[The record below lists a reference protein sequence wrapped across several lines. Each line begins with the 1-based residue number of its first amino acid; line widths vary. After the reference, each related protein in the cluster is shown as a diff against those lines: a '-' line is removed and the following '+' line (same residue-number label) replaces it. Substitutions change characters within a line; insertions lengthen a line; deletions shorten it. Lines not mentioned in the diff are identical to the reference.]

1 MACNAAQGVA
11 AGRLRGRAVSTRV
24 LGQSVPRKDAA
35 TKVQGSRKFPQD
47 FNMEGQLHAK
57 VVWSKYPHARVLK
70 VDTNQAKACPGVVKV
85 ITAQDVPVNKY
96 GIIFPDQPVL
106 VGEGEKVRWI
116 GDRVALVVAE
126 SEEAAEKARC
136 LVQVEYEPL
145 PVVGHPREAR
155 KAGAPL
161 VHEDRGDANLLR
173 HIKIRKGEWEK
184 GFAEADVVVQSQ
196 YVTPY
201 VEHVYMQPDAGI
213 GYIDEQGRITVI
225 SASQW
230 AGRDLDQIAHIL
242 NLAPDAVRLI
252 VPAIGG
258 AFGGREDMHIQHLL
272 ALCAY
277 VMRRPVKMVFDRAEV
292 MTRTGKRHP
301 WYVHYRTGAKK
312 DGTLTGLEIEL
323 LSDVG
328 AYESTSVPVLKAG
341 TSFAAGPYS
350 VPNAKVDA
358 YAVYTNNAVTMAMR
372 GFGATQAAL
381 ISEMQMNKL
390 ADALGMDPVELRMK
404 NLLRDGSVGLTGHEM
419 PAGVGIREALAQAAL
434 AAGWSEEKGHWRSPD
449 LGPPSAPHK
458 RRGIGVAC
466 ALKNVGYGFGSD
478 DKSTVGVRLALDE
491 SGEISGVTVQ
501 TTACDVGMGVQTALA
516 QIAAEALGVDY
527 QRVRV
532 SMADTASAPDSGSCS
547 ASRHVWVS
555 GNALVRA
562 CQQALRKRDDI
573 LLAETGA
580 TTVEAQHQFR
590 GLSVRETTPYD
601 AQTGACVPHFAYGY
615 AAQIAL
621 VEVDTE
627 TGETDVVK
635 LWASQDVGK
644 AVHPEMV
651 RGQVGGGMHMG
662 LGYALTEEYM
672 QEDGVPETGHLSG
685 YHIPTVRDMPSEFFS
700 ITVEVADPT
709 GPFGAKGVGEMTT
722 LPTAPAIISAIHDA
736 VGVWVDELPATA
748 ETVWRAAQGKL

>member
-1 MACNAAQGVA
+1 M
-11 AGRLRGRAVSTRV
+11 RTRV

-47 FNMEGQLHAK
+47 FNMEGQLYAK
-57 VVWSKYPHARVLK
+57 VVWSEYPHARVLK
-70 VDTNQAKACPGVVKV
+70 IDTTQAKACPGVVEL

-126 SEEAAEKARC
+126 SEEVAEKARR
-136 LVQVEYEPL
+136 LVKVEYEPL
-145 PVVGHPREAR
+145 PVVSHPREAT
-155 KAGAPL
+155 KPGTPL
-161 VHEDRGDANLLR
+161 VHEGNGDTNVLG
-173 HIKIRKGEWEK
+173 HIKIRKGDWWK
-184 GFAEADVVVQSQ
+184 GFAEADVVVESQ

-213 GYIDEQGRITVI
+213 GYIDEQDRITVI

-242 NLAPDAVRLI
+242 NVAPDGVRLI

-277 VMRRPVKMVFDRAEV
+277 VVRRPVKMVFDRAEV

-301 WYVHYRTGAKK
+301 WYVKYRTGATT
-312 DGTLTGLEIEL
+312 DGQLTAVEIEL

-328 AYESTSVPVLKAG
+328 AYDSTSVPVLKAG
-341 TSFAAGPYS
+341 TSFAAGSYS

-358 YAVYTNNAVTMAMR
+358 YGVYTNNAVTMAMR
-372 GFGATQAAL
+372 GFGAMQAAL

-390 ADALGMDPVELRMK
+390 ANALGMDPVELRMK
-404 NLLRDGSVGLTGHEM
+404 NLFRDGSIGLTGHEM
-419 PAGVGIREALAQAAL
+419 PAGVGIRDALTQAAL
-434 AAGWSEEKGHWRSPD
+434 AAGWNEENGHWSGPH

-478 DKSTVGVRLALDE
+478 DKSTVGVQLALDE
-491 SGEISGVTVQ
+491 SGQISRVTVQ

-516 QIAAEALGVDY
+516 QIAAEVLGVDY
-527 QRVRV
+527 QRVTV

-562 CQQALRKRDDI
+562 CQQALRKREEI
-573 LLAETGA
+573 LLAGTGD
-580 TTVEAQHQFR
+580 TMVEAQHQFH

-601 AQTGACVPHFAYGY
+601 AQTGTCVPHFAYGY

-627 TGETDVVK
+627 TGETEPLK
-635 LWASQDVGK
+635 FWAAQDVGK
-644 AVHPEMV
+644 AVNPAMV
-651 RGQVGGGMHMG
+651 RGQAGGGVHMG
-662 LGYALTEEYM
+662 LGYAITEEYI
-672 QEDGVPETGHLSG
+672 QDEGVPKTRHLSD
-685 YHIPTVRDMPSEFFS
+685 YHIPTVMDMPSEFLS
-700 ITVEVADPT
+700 ITVEVPDPA

-722 LPTAPAIISAIHDA
+722 LPTAPAIVSAIHDA

-748 ETVWRAAQGKL
+748 ERVWRAVQGKL